1 MTQLPNSVIYLPP
14 GVVPAAPPVPL
25 HTGIPFDRQFFEA
38 VLPRAVD
45 AFCKQ
50 VTCDT
55 PRVELYTLDGSTHF
69 VNGVSGVTD
78 SWVALQT
85 SREDHDHTSQV
96 FVPYQTIFRVEIHPE
111 SDGARRKLGF
121 ILEGSLKTPPAVQ
134 PAQIAAPAPV
144 AEAKATRKPRTRA
157 KATK

>member
-14 GVVPAAPPVPL
+14 GVVPAAPPAPL
-25 HTGIPFDRQFFEA
+25 HTGVPFDRQFFEA

-50 VTCDT
+50 ITCDT

-69 VNGVSGVTD
+69 VNAISGVTD

-111 SDGARRKLGF
+111 SDGTRRRLGF
-121 ILEGSLKTPPAVQ
+121 ILDGSLKAPPAVQ
-134 PAQIAAPAPV
+134 AAQIAAP
-144 AEAKATRKPRTRA
+144 KATAKRASKAKPKTA
-157 KATK
+157 